1 MTSSGIVIA
10 GTAMCGGNAA
20 ATLRDEGYRERVML
34 IGDEPGAPFGRPP
47 LSKTYLRGEEDLTGW
62 LVRPPEWFDNNGVER
77 MDTRVESIDTSKHEV
92 VLEKSHERITYDRL
106 LIATGGRK
114 RGLPV
119 AGADLPGVLGLR
131 TLADCEAIKRVAL
144 PGSRAVVVGMGF
156 IGSEVAA
163 SLQQLGVHVAAVLS
177 GVGPLAQVLGDQV
190 GSVMAAIHREKGV
203 ELVPNDSVIAF
214 LGDGR
219 VERIQTRG
227 GRLLECDFAVVGV
240 GIEPADDIA
249 RKSGIETENGILVD
263 EQCRTSAIDVYA
275 AGDVANHLHPVFG
288 RLRVEHYNNA
298 ERHGRA
304 AARSMLGDVAPYAD
318 LHSFWSD
325 QYEHAIEYVGYARQ
339 WDEFVVRGSLEERR
353 FLAFYMRGGRVAAVM
368 GLNRGGD
375 PELDEAGELFAAKAL
390 VRDNLEV
397 PPAVLAD
404 DRVDLITLPR

>member
-1 MTSSGIVIA
+1 MRS
-10 GTAMCGGNAA
+10 N
-20 ATLRDEGYRERVML
+20 
-34 IGDEPGAPFGRPP
+34 
-47 LSKTYLRGEEDLTGW
+47 
-62 LVRPPEWFDNNGVER
+62 
-77 MDTRVESIDTSKHEV
+77 
-92 VLEKSHERITYDRL
+92 
-106 LIATGGRK
+106 
-114 RGLPV
+114 
-119 AGADLPGVLGLR
+119 GLR
-131 TLADCEAIKRVAL
+131 CQEVAL
-144 PGSRAVVVGMGF
+144 SWSAWA
-156 IGSEVAA
+156 SSAAVAA
-163 SLQQLGVHVAAVLS
+163 SLRQLGVHVTAVLS
-177 GVGPLAQVLGDQV
+177 GVGPLAQVLGDEV
-190 GSVMAAIHREKGV
+190 GSVMAAIHRGKGV
-203 ELVPNDSVIAF
+203 ELVPNDSVVAF

-219 VERIQTRG
+219 VERIQTRS
-227 GRLLECDFAVVGV
+227 GRVLDCDFAVVGV

-249 RKSGIETENGILVD
+249 RKSGIATENGILVD

-304 AARSMLGDVAPYAD
+304 AARSMLGDIAPYAD

-353 FLAFYMRGGRVAAVM
+353 FLGFYLRRGRVAAVM

-390 VRDNLEV
+390 VRDNLEG

-404 DRVDLITLPR
+404 DRVDLFRLPALTSAHAGGGSTAKWYGRSTKPSRFLAPRAIASNRSGGASRVAPQRSQTRWPWASVAR